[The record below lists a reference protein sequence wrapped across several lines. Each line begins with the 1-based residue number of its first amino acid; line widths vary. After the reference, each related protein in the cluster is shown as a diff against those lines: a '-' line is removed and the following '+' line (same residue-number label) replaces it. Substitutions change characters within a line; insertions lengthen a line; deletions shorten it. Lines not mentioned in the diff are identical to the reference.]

1 MAIRTMFGVVR
12 RLVSI
17 LVSFASIA
25 FRSSNAERRE
35 EKEEEEEE
43 VGQLA
48 NELSLIVTRGE
59 AS

>member
-35 EKEEEEEE
+35 EEEEEEE
-43 VGQLA
+43 EGRLV
-48 NELSLIVTRGE
+48 NELSLIVTRSE

>member
-35 EKEEEEEE
+35 EEEEEEE
-43 VGQLA
+43 GRLA

>member
-35 EKEEEEEE
+35 EKEKEEEE
-43 VGQLA
+43 GQLA
-48 NELSLIVTRGE
+48 NELSLIGTHGE

>member
-35 EKEEEEEE
+35 EEEEEEE
-43 VGQLA
+43 GRLV
-48 NELSLIVTRGE
+48 NELSLIVTRSE

>member
-25 FRSSNAERRE
+25 FRSSNAERW
-35 EKEEEEEE
+35 EEEEEE
-43 VGQLA
+43 EEGRLV
-48 NELSLIVTRGE
+48 NELSLIVTRSE